1 MISIKESLSK
11 LALID
16 GFVAA
21 ALVDAD
27 SGMVLGTEQR
37 STLNLDVAS
46 AGNTEV
52 VRAKR
57 KTMGALKIKDD
68 IQDILVTLGKQY
80 HLMRPMKERSNV
92 FFYLVLD
99 RAQANL
105 AMARLTLADAETG
118 LSF

>member
-1 MISIKESLSK
+1 MTTIKDTLAK
-11 LALID
+11 LTTID

-21 ALVDAD
+21 AVVDAD
-27 SGMVLGTEQR
+27 SGMVLGTESR

-57 KTMGALKIKDD
+57 KTMGALKLKDD

-80 HLMRPMKERSNV
+80 HLMRPMKERPNV

-99 RAQANL
+99 RAQSNL
-105 AMARLTLADAETG
+105 AMARMTLADAESSI
-118 LSF
+118 SF